1 MASTLLDNFYTLED
15 SVQGEDSIQTTLRL
29 NKDHEIFKG
38 HFPNRPV
45 TPGVIVMQLF
55 KEELQ
60 RITGMSLQLQMA
72 SNVKFMSVVN
82 PFEGDTFV
90 LKSTFTENNDHIDLK
105 GIGLKNDTI
114 AIKINAVY
122 QIT

>member
-1 MASTLLDNFYTLED
+1 MASTLLDNLYTLED
-15 SVQGEDSIQTTLRL
+15 SVQVEDSVQTTLRL

-45 TPGVIVMQLF
+45 TPGVILMQLF

-60 RITGMSLQLQMA
+60 RITGRSLQLQTA

-90 LKSTFTENNDHIDLK
+90 LKSSITENNDQIELK
-105 GIGLKNDTI
+105 GMGLKNDTI
-114 AIKINAVY
+114 TIKINAVY